1 MKYAFV
7 VIACTVALIAV
18 AGARAANWP
27 DPRLDTAAS
36 QVAGHPVQVWCEDSV
51 SYWVHVGDSIGVD
64 FGTVQGFTVPSQSTT
79 VYITPQIC
87 RTLHALLGSGPNE
100 VGNYWGSLA
109 VHVLVHEA
117 EHQAGHVDE
126 GETDC
131 AALTQ
136 DDAIA
141 VAFFGYHNY
150 DQIPTLVDVP
160 HKATF
165 KGHVYRWKTTAI
177 VMKVVPSVQLQDFH
191 DWDHAWHSVAPPA
204 YQGGCK

>member
-1 MKYAFV
+1 MKYVLLVA
-7 VIACTVALIAV
+7 VALLVFA
-18 AGARAANWP
+18 ADARAANWP
-27 DPRLDTAAS
+27 DPALDAAATK
-36 QVAGHPVQVWCEDSV
+36 VAGHPVQVWCEASEGD
-51 SYWVHVGDSIGVD
+51 WIHNGDSIGVD
-64 FGTVQGFTVPSQSTT
+64 FGTVQGFTLPSQST
-79 VYITPQIC
+79 VIYVTPQIC
-87 RTLHALLGSGPNE
+87 RTLHALLRVGPNE
-100 VGNYWGSLA
+100 VGNYWGSIA

-150 DQIPTLVDVP
+150 DQYPSLVDVP
-160 HKATF
+160 HKVVY
-165 KGHVYRWKTTAI
+165 KGHTIRWKSTTV
-177 VMKVVPSVQLQDFH
+177 VMKVIPSLQLQSFH
-191 DWDHAWHSVAPPA
+191 DWDHAWHAAAPPA